1 MHISCAFKDMLH
13 IVAVTVGACVT
24 IQWHSFLLHS
34 RVGKYRESLRNPSET
49 ASAAADRD
57 HSTSYLLQKKTIVRL
72 LFS

>member
-13 IVAVTVGACVT
+13 IVAFTGRACVT

-34 RVGKYRESLRNPSET
+34 RVRKSRESLRNPSET
-49 ASAAADRD
+49 ASAAADGD